1 MVGPVHQKIKLHSPD
16 INMYKS
22 LLICDLLLIPLIH
35 ARIINRKKYFGFIY
49 KFKLKF
55 VFIVY
60 CITIFLASGVIAIL
74 LSAET
79 VSVTLLCITQF
90 YFEPRIF

>member
-1 MVGPVHQKIKLHSPD
+1 
-16 INMYKS
+16 MYKS
-22 LLICDLLLIPLIH
+22 LLICDLLLIHLIH
-35 ARIINRKKYFGFIY
+35 ARIIHQKKYFGFIY

-60 CITIFLASGVIAIL
+60 CIMIFFASGVIAIL

-79 VSVTLLCITQF
+79 ISVTLRRITQF